1 MSSYTDEQKTKCL
14 ENARQRIAVISGVGR
29 SHLACAEEFALGYVQ
44 ALTDV
49 GALSFDQRDE
59 LYALAAEAVEQRK
72 RRLKANTGQKK
83 PPGQPAWRS
92 KFLV

>member
-72 RRLKANTGQKK
+72 RRL
-83 PPGQPAWRS
+83 
-92 KFLV
+92 

>member
-1 MSSYTDEQKTKCL
+1 MAKYTDEQKTQCL
-14 ENARQRIAVISGVGR
+14 QNARQRIAVISAVGR
-29 SHLACAEEFALGYVQ
+29 SYLACAEEFARGYAQ

-72 RRLKANTGQKK
+72 RVL
-83 PPGQPAWRS
+83 
-92 KFLV
+92 